1 MNAIVEL
8 TRSVNVDLA
17 KMELE
22 FNCNEPVN
30 ITNIK
35 PNNVLVKMA
44 KDTFAKTSSGLI
56 LSATGSDKPDKLNV
70 GRIIARGT
78 GVPACWKQG
87 ALVAFSKYGGI
98 PIPLTL
104 YPGDDNEY
112 ILTDDSSLF
121 FTFYQELPDDL
132 KPVK

>member
-1 MNAIVEL
+1 MN
-8 TRSVNVDLA
+8 VNVELA
-17 KMELE
+17 KMDLE

-35 PNNVLVKMA
+35 PNNVLVKMT

-56 LSATGSDKPDKLNV
+56 LSANGSDKPDKLNV
-70 GRIIARGT
+70 GRIV
-78 GVPACWKQG
+78 GVGEGVSSCWKPG
-87 ALVAFSKYGGI
+87 SIVAFSKYGGI

-121 FTFYQELPDDL
+121 FSFYQELPDEL
-132 KPVK
+132 KPERSRV